1 MLSIRNLF
9 LTLVLGLITGLLAA
23 GFFKVLFFIQDF
35 QSHQTM
41 YLYLMPV
48 LWIVLRWIKQN
59 TLYFPTTVSG
69 VHKSD
74 DLEYKYW
81 SRLSIPLN
89 FVGASLSHLV
99 GASVGREGAVVVF
112 ASGVGRLLGLDL
124 KYFKPIL
131 MAAGFAIAMD
141 HPWIALV
148 FIYEM
153 FSTRIDQKLFAV
165 LAAWVGCLVL
175 RSFQLPA
182 LFDPILVVHRN
193 DFWDLFFFVLILSLS
208 VGYGSRLYKWIFQ
221 KIKTLTHPKKQWGG
235 FLLVVVLTAVLWLPE
250 FKSVHSLSLTSFE
263 QIKNGIVSEQFLLM
277 KFLITVVSVAI
288 GFWGGDFVP
297 SVVLGSGWA
306 VWLAPH
312 FKVDPQMALMLGT
325 FSFFAALNLLKWTAF
340 FLTLSAFGSE
350 HFMWLYFCLTLV
362 KSFSGNISLYRQ
374 EP

>member
-23 GFFKVLFFIQDF
+23 GFFKVLFLIQDF

-59 TLYFPTTVSG
+59 TSYFPTTVSG

-263 QIKNGIVSEQFLLM
+263 QIKNGIVSEQFLWM

-288 GFWGGDFVP
+288 GFWGGDFIP

-312 FKVDPQMALMLGT
+312 FKVDPQMALMLGA

-340 FLTLSAFGSE
+340 FLTLSVFGSE

-362 KSFSGNISLYRQ
+362 KSFSGNVSLYRQ